1 MAERIQGSSPVT
13 SLAFSRDG
21 STLAIGRDDGN
32 MSVLSLRTRNVS
44 EIRNAHASSV
54 EALRF
59 GFGGRWI
66 ASLSLD
72 AVEFWDSG
80 DLSKIGTLIFPVV
93 DGNLS
98 WLFVNPQGLFEGE
111 SRALGSMLW
120 RFSPRLDDV
129 GPVELF
135 EHDYFCQGLMKEVL
149 LGKSDPGRGACK
161 PPALNSR
168 NRNLPVLTV
177 SIDIKDKSQPVKS
190 PRVKVDIH
198 IQRAVVGGRPEAV
211 KDVRLFRGGLLVKHW
226 HGVIPESTQDL
237 STEVPITPG
246 LNEFRAYG
254 FNSDDVKSL
263 DTTDGVLGDRSL
275 ARPGTTYILS
285 VGVDDYAGGI
295 PPLHY
300 SGNDARAFVA
310 ALTGLQSGQAVRVAT
325 LVDGD
330 ATRDNILCGLR
341 RLASDAQNPP
351 SCASS
356 ELNTLQP
363 TNIEDRVYIFFSGH
377 GAPQTR
383 GFALLPKDAT
393 YSNLAAPSG
402 DKRLRNVISDSDLE
416 RELESILAAQQVLV
430 LDACSAGSL
439 ITAVESANAPLN
451 LNSFAQ
457 LAREKGI
464 YILAAATARQ
474 AAMEGPAQ
482 GPGSN
487 RSIMNYLLLE
497 EGLIQKRA
505 ESKGPNGSLLI
516 EDWFNYAVGHVPSA
530 ADQQPVSFLPMR
542 QENTQTGILGYFKN

>member
-1 MAERIQGSSPVT
+1 
-13 SLAFSRDG
+13 
-21 STLAIGRDDGN
+21 
-32 MSVLSLRTRNVS
+32 
-44 EIRNAHASSV
+44 
-54 EALRF
+54 
-59 GFGGRWI
+59 
-66 ASLSLD
+66 
-72 AVEFWDSG
+72 
-80 DLSKIGTLIFPVV
+80 
-93 DGNLS
+93 
-98 WLFVNPQGLFEGE
+98 
-111 SRALGSMLW
+111 
-120 RFSPRLDDV
+120 
-129 GPVELF
+129 
-135 EHDYFCQGLMKEVL
+135 
-149 LGKSDPGRGACK
+149 
-161 PPALNSR
+161 
-168 NRNLPVLTV
+168 
-177 SIDIKDKSQPVKS
+177 
-190 PRVKVDIH
+190 VKVDIH
-198 IQRAVVGGRPEAV
+198 IERAVVGGRPEAV

-237 STEVPITPG
+237 TTEVPITPG

-263 DTTDGVLGDRSL
+263 DATDGVLGDRSL
-275 ARPGTTYILS
+275 ARPRTTYILS
-285 VGVDDYAGGI
+285 IGVDDYAGGI

-310 ALTGLQSGQAVRVAT
+310 ALSGLQSGQAVRVAT

-341 RLASDAQNPP
+341 RLASDTQNPP

-356 ELNTLQP
+356 ESNNLQP

-377 GAPQTR
+377 GAAQKS
-383 GFALLPKDAT
+383 GFALLPKDAS
-393 YSNLAAPSG
+393 YSDPTPVGEAKQLH
-402 DKRLRNVISDSDLE
+402 NVISDSDLE
-416 RELESILAAQQVLV
+416 RELEPILAAQQVLV

-439 ITAVESANAPLN
+439 ITAAKSANAPLN
-451 LNSFAQ
+451 LSGFAQ

-497 EGLIQKRA
+497 EGLIQKKA
-505 ESKGPNGSLLI
+505 DAKGPNGSLLI

-542 QENTQTGILGYFKN
+542 QEDTQTVIVGSFKK